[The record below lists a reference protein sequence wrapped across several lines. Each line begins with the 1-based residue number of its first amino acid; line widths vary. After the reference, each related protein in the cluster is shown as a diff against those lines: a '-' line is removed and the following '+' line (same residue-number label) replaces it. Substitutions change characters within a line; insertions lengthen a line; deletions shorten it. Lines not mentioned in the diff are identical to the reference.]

1 MNDQQLALQ
10 AIGEAELL
18 PKQYLRPCSRPIVR
32 ILDRVVELGP
42 LDLIVAAI
50 RLQQRSG

>member
-18 PKQYLRPCSRPIVR
+18 LEEYLQPCPRHVLR
-32 ILDRVVELGP
+32 ILDRVAEAGH
-42 LDLIVAAI
+42 LDLNVAAT
-50 RLQQRSG
+50 RLRRRSG

>member
-18 PKQYLRPCSRPIVR
+18 LQEYLRPCPGPIVR
-32 ILDRVVELGP
+32 ILDKVVEVGH

>member
-18 PKQYLRPCSRPIVR
+18 LEEYPRPCPTHSVR
-32 ILDRVVELGP
+32 ILDKVVGVGH
-42 LDLIVAAI
+42 LDLIVAAT